1 MKKRSAGIIVYRNK
15 GKAIEILLVHLG
27 GPFWKNKK
35 NSWDLPKGEVKEGED
50 FLMAAVREFKEETG
64 LKLEDEDIK
73 KISFFKDLDRGDK
86 IIKFFILEK
95 DFGDNLKPQ
104 SNEVLIEFP
113 PKSGKKMVIPEVDQ
127 MKYFSLDEAENYV
140 LSYLKEFIKEI
151 KKFIKNS
158 TSN

>member
-15 GKAIEILLVHLG
+15 GEDIEILLVHLG

-50 FLMAAVREFKEETG
+50 FLMAAVREFEEETG

-95 DFGDNLKPQ
+95 DFGDNLKPK
-104 SNEVLIEFP
+104 SNEVSIEFP
-113 PKSGKKMVIPEVDQ
+113 PKSGKKIVIPEVDQ
-127 MKYFSLDEAENYV
+127 MKYFSLEEAENYV
-140 LSYLKEFIKEI
+140 LNYLKEFIKEI